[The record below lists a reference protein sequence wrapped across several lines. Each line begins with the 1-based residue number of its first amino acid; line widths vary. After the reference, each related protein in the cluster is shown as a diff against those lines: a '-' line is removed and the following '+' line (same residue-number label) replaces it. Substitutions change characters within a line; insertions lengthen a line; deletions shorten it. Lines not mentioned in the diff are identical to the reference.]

1 MMSSYQAPLRDMHFA
16 LELAG
21 LDEIAKLP
29 GFEEAAEMAEPIL
42 AEAANFASNVL
53 DPLNQIGDREGA
65 VWVDGEVH
73 MPKGFKEAYHQFG
86 EAGWIGLPMP
96 AEYGG
101 QGLPQLLSTATLE
114 MWNASNMGFAL
125 GPLLNQGAIEAIL
138 LYATDELRQAYVPN
152 LVSGKWTGTMD
163 LTEPQAGSDLAAVST
178 RAVPEGDHYRITGN
192 KIFITY
198 GEHDMAEN
206 IVHLVL
212 ARTPTAPPG
221 VKGISLFIV
230 PKFLVN
236 ADGSLG
242 ARNDVNCASI
252 EHKIG
257 IHASPTAVL
266 NYGEKDGAIGY
277 VVGEENKGLS
287 YMFVMMNLARFSVGV
302 QGLAVSDRAYQLALE
317 YSKERI
323 QSAQIGSKDYKPV
336 AIINHPDVRRML
348 LTIKATVEAQRA
360 LAFVTAAAIDNAG
373 ANPDEAI
380 RKESQAFV
388 ELMTPIVK
396 GWSTETSTEL
406 TSLAMQVQGG
416 MGYVEETGAAQY
428 FRDARITPIYEG
440 TTAIQANDLLGRKL
454 LKDQGKTA
462 SVVIGRIQKLAEE
475 LAKSETADLK
485 AIGEQLGKGVAALGD
500 ASMWLG
506 MNAMANLP
514 GAFAGSVPYLKL
526 WGTVAGGWQL
536 ARAAQVA
543 QERLAAGDRE
553 TDFYQAKVTTA
564 RFYADHILPLALTY
578 RHEIKNGSSS
588 ILAITEAQFGA
599 DRKTLSAV

>member
-1 MMSSYQAPLRDMHFA
+1 MSSYQAPLRDMHFA
-16 LELAG
+16 LEMAG
-21 LDEIAKLP
+21 LSEISKLP

-53 DPLNQIGDREGA
+53 DPLNVVGDREGA
-65 VWVDGEVH
+65 KWVDGDVR

-96 AEYGG
+96 PEYGG

-138 LYATDELRQAYVPN
+138 LYASDELKKIYVEN

-236 ADGSLG
+236 ADGSVG

-277 VVGEENKGLS
+277 LVGEENKGLS

-302 QGLAVSDRAYQLALE
+302 QGLAVSDRAYQRALE

-336 AIINHPDVRRML
+336 AIFNHPDVRRML
-348 LTIKATVEAQRA
+348 LTVKSTVEAQRA
-360 LAFVTAAAIDNAG
+360 LAFVTAAAMDHAS
-373 ANPDEAI
+373 ANPDEAV

-406 TSLAMQVQGG
+406 TSLSMQVQGG
-416 MGYVEETGAAQY
+416 MGYVEETGACQY

-462 SVVIGRIQKLAEE
+462 SVVIGQMTKLAEA
-475 LAKSETADLK
+475 LATSENADLK
-485 AIGEQLGKGVAALGD
+485 ATGEMLGKAVAALGD

-514 GAFAGSVPYLKL
+514 GAFAGSVPYLML

-536 ARAAQVA
+536 ARGAQFAA
-543 QERLAAGDRE
+543 EKLAAGDRE
-553 TDFYQAKVTTA
+553 TDFYQAKILTA
-564 RFYADHILPLALTY
+564 RFYADHILPRALAY
-578 RHEIKNGSSS
+578 RHEIKNGSGS
-588 ILAITEAQFGA
+588 ILAMTEAQFGA
-599 DRKTLSAV
+599 DRKTLSTV

>member
-1 MMSSYQAPLRDMHFA
+1 MSSYQAPLRDMHFA

-29 GFEEAAEMAEPIL
+29 GFEEAADMAEPIL
-42 AEAANFASNVL
+42 AEAANFAANVL
-53 DPLNQIGDREGA
+53 DPLNAIGDREGA
-65 VWVDGEVH
+65 VWRDGDVL

-114 MWNASNMGFAL
+114 MWNAANMGFAL

-138 LYATDELRQAYVPN
+138 LYATEELKQAYVPN

-163 LTEPQAGSDLAAVST
+163 LTEPAAGSDLAAVGT

-198 GEHDMAEN
+198 GEHDMSEN

-221 VKGISLFIV
+221 IRGISLFIV

-317 YSKERI
+317 YSKERV
-323 QSAQIGSKDYKPV
+323 QSAAIGSKDGKPV
-336 AIINHPDVRRML
+336 AIVNHPDVRRML
-348 LTIKATVEAQRA
+348 LTIKSTVEAQRA
-360 LAFVTAAAIDNAG
+360 LAFVTAAAMDQAG
-373 ANPDEAI
+373 ASPDEAV

-388 ELMTPIVK
+388 ELMTPIIK

-406 TSLAMQVQGG
+406 TSLAMQIQGG

-462 SVVIGRIQKLAEE
+462 SIVIGRIQTLAEE
-475 LAKSETADLK
+475 LATSEDADLR
-485 AIGEQLGKGVAALGD
+485 AVGEMLGKAVAALGD

-506 MNAMANLP
+506 TNAMANLP

-536 ARAAQVA
+536 ARAAKLA
-543 QERLAAGDRE
+543 HERLAAGDRE
-553 TDFYQAKVTTA
+553 TDFYQGKITTT
-564 RFYADHILPLALTY
+564 RFYADHVLPLALAY
-578 RHEIKNGSSS
+578 RHEIKNGASS
-588 ILAITEAQFGA
+588 ILAITEAQLGA
-599 DRKTLSAV
+599 DRKTLSPV